1 MPMHAQTP
9 GFSHRA
15 ARCLSLL
22 LLSTLECGL
31 SYRVDLPG
39 NLGDLV
45 LEPALAELNSTLSPA
60 HQQDKAANKTGPN
73 SSLTDRL
80 DHGSETQVTNRTG
93 PNSSLVDRLDHGN
106 ETQAVV
112 PYMANGAEE
121 ANPGGRLVPA
131 SALVAIGRTSTFRS
145 SVRTL
150 MSSLAQT
157 LRTAADV
164 GAAAVGRASNQL
176 ALASGIM
183 LLAGTSVKSNV
194 ISFIGW
200 GGLAA
205 GGWSAV
211 SAMDGLVSK
220 RGACRKVVQGAQL
233 LVSLGATGLSIA
245 SLLCTTGVGVNIAG
259 FAAAAIDNLWLV
271 LEPALDEWCASGW
284 QHDDVEVT
292 FEAKHGLN
300 SEGDVKRLMK
310 EMLTV
315 RDGDC
320 SNRRDIYLTPE
331 AADQRYRPTEY
342 GFADRMQRDM
352 DDMAHCTR
360 DLFAHKIGAIASYMD
375 WYCTSSWD

>member
-1 MPMHAQTP
+1 MPVHTQTP
-9 GFSHRA
+9 GFCHRA
-15 ARCLSLL
+15 ARCLALL
-22 LLSTLECGL
+22 LLSTVEVGL
-31 SYRVDLPG
+31 SYRS
-39 NLGDLV
+39 
-45 LEPALAELNSTLSPA
+45 EPAIDKLNSTLSPA
-60 HQQDKAANKTGPN
+60 HQQEEAANKTGPD
-73 SSLTDRL
+73 SAPTDRL
-80 DHGSETQVTNRTG
+80 GHGV
-93 PNSSLVDRLDHGN
+93 

-112 PYMANGAEE
+112 PYTASRAEE
-121 ANPGGRLVPA
+121 AHPRGRLVPA
-131 SALVAIGRTSTFRS
+131 SALVAIGRTSIFRS
-145 SVRTL
+145 SVGKL
-150 MSSLAQT
+150 ISSLAQA
-157 LRTAADV
+157 LRTAVDV
-164 GAAAVGRASNQL
+164 GAATLGHASNQL
-176 ALASGIM
+176 STASGIM
-183 LLAGTSVKSNV
+183 LLAGTRVQSNL

-200 GGLAA
+200 GGVAA
-205 GGWSAV
+205 GGWNAV
-211 SAMDGLVSK
+211 NAAEGIASQP
-220 RGACRKVVQGAQL
+220 GACKKVVQGAKL
-233 LVSLGATGLSIA
+233 VVSLGATGLSIA